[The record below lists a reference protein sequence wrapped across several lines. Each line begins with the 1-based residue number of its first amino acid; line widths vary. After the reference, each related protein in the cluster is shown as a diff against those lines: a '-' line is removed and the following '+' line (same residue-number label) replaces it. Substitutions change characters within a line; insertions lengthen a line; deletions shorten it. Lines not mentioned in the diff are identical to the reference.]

1 MFPNICKGK
10 IKIICLVHENKTHKI
25 VLFCLIFIC
34 QTFNFVLYIAD
45 VSLFDVWPCQ
55 KKHQYQKFSK
65 FSALFYYKWSE
76 IQTTLMST
84 DDLVLNQS
92 RCKDFFAAYE
102 GGPQNFLQ
110 TDITNRCFY
119 WFTCICN
126 LNWKIN
132 WTRILASSKSTSI
145 LSWL

>member
-1 MFPNICKGK
+1 MSNIQFCF
-10 IKIICLVHENKTHKI
+10 IYSWCELVWCLTMPK
-25 VLFCLIFIC
+25 
-34 QTFNFVLYIAD
+34 
-45 VSLFDVWPCQ
+45 

-145 LSWL
+145 LLIVLIIRSFSSSLFWIFQTKFNKILDC

>member
-1 MFPNICKGK
+1 MFPNICKGI
-10 IKIICLVHENKTHKI
+10 IKIICLVHANKTYKI
-25 VLFCLIFIC
+25 VLFCLIFIYH
-34 QTFNFVLYIAD
+34 TFNFVLYIAD
-45 VSLFDVWPCQ
+45 VSLFDDCLCQ
-55 KKHQYQKFSK
+55 KKHQYQKLSK
-65 FSALFYYKWSE
+65 FSALFHYKWSE

-119 WFTCICN
+119 WFACICS

-132 WTRILASSKSTSI
+132 WTRSLHHQRVQAFC
-145 LSWL
+145 

>member
-1 MFPNICKGK
+1 MFPNVCKGI
-10 IKIICLVHENKTHKI
+10 IKIICLVHANKTHKI
-25 VLFCLIFIC
+25 VLF
-34 QTFNFVLYIAD
+34 
-45 VSLFDVWPCQ
+45 LFDFHVSHIQFCFIYSWCELVWWLPMP
-55 KKHQYQKFSK
+55 KKHQYQKLSFST
-65 FSALFYYKWSE
+65 LFHYKWSE

-119 WFTCICN
+119 WFACICS

-132 WTRILASSKSTSI
+132 WTRSLHHQRVQAFC
-145 LSWL
+145 WFF